1 MANEREQEKAI
12 DLMIAY
18 QSGSLEA
25 FESLYRILYPTLL
38 RYLMYQTFDRSRAED
53 LLQESFLQLH
63 RSRRSYM
70 PGRPVLPWAL
80 AIARNVWRMDR
91 RARRR
96 RESHE
101 TVAETGLPE
110 IPTIGELDRMA
121 ERESLRRALAQLPP
135 EQREILMMH
144 HFLGLSFH
152 EIAGILGIRRGAAK
166 LRAHRAV
173 KNLRT
178 LLAVP
183 MKPNE
188 CLKQSVE

>member
-70 PGRPVLPWAL
+70 PGRPVLPWACHHSP
-80 AIARNVWRMDR
+80 AITTRSGSGPAPR
-91 RARRR
+91 
-96 RESHE
+96 
-101 TVAETGLPE
+101 TG
-110 IPTIGELDRMA
+110 
-121 ERESLRRALAQLPP
+121 
-135 EQREILMMH
+135 
-144 HFLGLSFH
+144 
-152 EIAGILGIRRGAAK
+152 
-166 LRAHRAV
+166 
-173 KNLRT
+173 
-178 LLAVP
+178 
-183 MKPNE
+183 
-188 CLKQSVE
+188 